1 MEPAGLEESAE
12 TASLV
17 AAHVQ
22 LALAR
27 TALAEMSD
35 DEFAA
40 HDEELAAQLSALQAE
55 RERRLRARRPAA
67 APPPGAGDGAG
78 EPAAAACSLWVGG
91 CAAPAGC
98 ENLG

>member
-1 MEPAGLEESAE
+1 M
-12 TASLV
+12 

-40 HDEELAAQLSALQAE
+40 QGGFTGILTLPWLAGNTGEFADQL
-55 RERRLRARRPAA
+55 
-67 APPPGAGDGAG
+67 
-78 EPAAAACSLWVGG
+78 
-91 CAAPAGC
+91 
-98 ENLG
+98 N